1 MPREGNLFGYQPQ
14 NQTIPVSSQQILNLE
29 KEGFTVDEIVED
41 LGYARENVE
50 LILSNNRPDLP
61 LAEKFVE
68 LEDTALAVVRS
79 ALHVGTA
86 DNAALKAAFYV
97 LDQRQGLKQPQGK
110 TEVNISDFNVR
121 LEKAREV
128 MKKAIE
134 A

>member
-1 MPREGNLFGYQPQ
+1 MYH
-14 NQTIPVSSQQILNLE
+14 NQTIPVSSQQIINLA
-29 KEGFTVDEIVED
+29 KEGFTVEEIVED
-41 LGYARENVE
+41 LGYPKENVE
-50 LILSNNRPDLP
+50 LILSNRKSDSP
-61 LAEKFVE
+61 LSEKFKD
-68 LEDTALAVVRS
+68 LEDTALDVVRT

-97 LDQRQGLKQPQGK
+97 LDQRQGLKEPQGK
-110 TEVNISDFNVR
+110 TQVNIADFNVR

>member
-1 MPREGNLFGYQPQ
+1 MSR
-14 NQTIPVSSQQILNLE
+14 QQILNLE

-50 LILSNNRPDLP
+50 LILSTHKPALP
-61 LAEKFVE
+61 LAEKFSE

-110 TEVNISDFNVR
+110 TEVNIADFNVR
-121 LEKAREV
+121 LEKAREI

-134 A
+134 I

>member
-1 MPREGNLFGYQPQ
+1 MARMDSGAM
-14 NQTIPVSSQQILNLE
+14 SSQQIINLA

-41 LGYARENVE
+41 LGYNKKNVE
-50 LILSNNRPDLP
+50 LILSNRKSDIP
-61 LAEKFVE
+61 LSEKFTE
-68 LEDTALAVVRS
+68 LEDTALDVVRS

-110 TEVNISDFNVR
+110 TEVNIADFNVR

-134 A
+134 I

>member
-1 MPREGNLFGYQPQ
+1 M
-14 NQTIPVSSQQILNLE
+14 SSQQIINLA

-41 LGYARENVE
+41 LGYNKKNVE
-50 LILSNNRPDLP
+50 LILSNRKSDLP
-61 LAEKFVE
+61 LSEKFID
-68 LEDTALAVVRS
+68 LEDTALDVVRS

-97 LDQRQGLKQPQGK
+97 LDQRQGLKQPQGN
-110 TEVNISDFNVR
+110 TEVNIADFNVR

-134 A
+134 I

>member
-1 MPREGNLFGYQPQ
+1 MLCLAVGKDG
-14 NQTIPVSSQQILNLE
+14 IPVSSQQILNLE

-50 LILSNNRPDLP
+50 LILSNRKPDLP

-68 LEDTALAVVRS
+68 LEDTALDVVRS

-97 LDQRQGLKQPQGK
+97 LDQRQGLKQPAGK

>member
-1 MPREGNLFGYQPQ
+1 MLCLAVGKDG
-14 NQTIPVSSQQILNLE
+14 IPVSSQQILNLE

>member
-1 MPREGNLFGYQPQ
+1 M
-14 NQTIPVSSQQILNLE
+14 SSQQIINLA

-41 LGYARENVE
+41 LGYNKKNVE
-50 LILSNNRPDLP
+50 LILSNRKADIP
-61 LAEKFVE
+61 LSEKFTE
-68 LEDTALAVVRS
+68 LEDTALDVVRS

-110 TEVNISDFNVR
+110 TEVNIADFNVR

-134 A
+134 I

>member
-1 MPREGNLFGYQPQ
+1 VICGKYGH
-14 NQTIPVSSQQILNLE
+14 PVSSQQILNLE

-50 LILSNNRPDLP
+50 LILSNHKPDLP
-61 LAEKFVE
+61 LSEKFSE

-97 LDQRQGLKQPQGK
+97 LDQRQGLKQPIGK
-110 TEVNISDFNVR
+110 TEVNIADFNVR

>member
-1 MPREGNLFGYQPQ
+1 MICLRVGNNG
-14 NQTIPVSSQQILNLE
+14 IPVSSQQILNLE

-50 LILSNNRPDLP
+50 LILSNRKPNLP
-61 LAEKFVE
+61 LSEKFVE

-97 LDQRQGLKQPQGK
+97 LDQRQGLKQPMGK

>member
-1 MPREGNLFGYQPQ
+1 
-14 NQTIPVSSQQILNLE
+14 VSSQQILNLE

-50 LILSNNRPDLP
+50 LILSNHKPDLP
-61 LAEKFVE
+61 LSEKFSE

-97 LDQRQGLKQPQGK
+97 LDQRQGLKQPIGK
-110 TEVNISDFNVR
+110 TEVNIADFNVR

>member
-1 MPREGNLFGYQPQ
+1 MARVDTGA
-14 NQTIPVSSQQILNLE
+14 VSSHQIISLA

-50 LILSNNRPDLP
+50 LILSNRKPDLP

-68 LEDTALAVVRS
+68 LEDTALDVVRS

-110 TEVNISDFNVR
+110 TEVNIADFNVR

-134 A
+134 I

>member
-1 MPREGNLFGYQPQ
+1 MVTRPKTRRTGAM
-14 NQTIPVSSQQILNLE
+14 SSQQILNLE

-50 LILSNNRPDLP
+50 LILSNQKPDLP

-97 LDQRQGLKQPQGK
+97 LDQRQGLKQPIGK

>member
-1 MPREGNLFGYQPQ
+1 M
-14 NQTIPVSSQQILNLE
+14 SSQQILNLA
-29 KEGFTVDEIVED
+29 KEGFTVDEIMED

-50 LILSNNRPDLP
+50 LILSNRNTDLP
-61 LAEKFVE
+61 LSEKFIE
-68 LEDTALAVVRS
+68 LEDTALNVVRS

-97 LDQRQGLKQPQGK
+97 LDQRQGLKQPQGN
-110 TEVNISDFNVR
+110 TEVNIADFNVR

-134 A
+134 I

>member
-1 MPREGNLFGYQPQ
+1 MICLRVGNNG
-14 NQTIPVSSQQILNLE
+14 IPVSSQQILNLE

-50 LILSNNRPDLP
+50 LILSNRKPNLP
-61 LAEKFVE
+61 LSEKFVE

-97 LDQRQGLKQPQGK
+97 LDQRQGLKQPLGK